1 MQRSLALYLRA
12 LQKGRPF
19 AQQARLVAFSGGLR
33 NGRVD
38 LFFVTIERSFVPE
51 EVGFVALDDVSCI
64 EARLRN
70 C

>member
-19 AQQARLVAFSGGLR
+19 APQAKLVAFLGDSR

-38 LFFVTIERSFVPE
+38 LFFVTIERLFIPE